1 MIPVL
6 TGIYARRKSVRHTE
20 PSQKNTSEHEEQ
32 EKNKLDFKK
41 WRKVCDLITS
51 YTETYPKL

>member
-1 MIPVL
+1 MIPFL

-20 PSQKNTSEHEEQ
+20 PSQKKTSEHEGQ

-41 WRKVCDLITS
+41 
-51 YTETYPKL
+51 